1 MASIGDRQSS
11 CGTCALVCAVVVGDA
26 AQLLYGGGE
35 TASYER
41 VEPHPVG
48 AGDLADADAVE
59 WAEHGTNA
67 VTSVADTD
75 RTGMGTGTL
84 HAADVARAVRG
95 DVVAIRSAVVR
106 LLSAAWWSGGIAG
119 IFRADSVGFHRF
131 RAPWC
136 PRLEQSRRHPAVRGV
151 S

>member
-1 MASIGDRQSS
+1 MTSLLLDKA
-11 CGTCALVCAVVVGDA
+11 T

-59 WAEHGTNA
+59 WAEHGTNV
-67 VTSVADTD
+67 VTSAADTD
-75 RTGMGTGTL
+75 RTGTGTL

-95 DVVAIRSAVVR
+95 DVVAIRLAVVR
-106 LLSAAWWSGGIAG
+106 LLTAAWWSGGIAG

-136 PRLEQSRRHPAVRGV
+136 PRLEQSRGHPAVRGV